1 MHSITRSGGVLSYLG
16 YKVMCGPKGYCGGID
31 FGERERERTAVD
43 EEIKFL
49 YDLTY
54 LIQSDHVS
62 PGKKMK
68 EVVID
73 SYKKRWAIK
82 LKLKMFL
89 LKTKTGISNTGKQIH
104 ANLKGNHALG
114 RTIQETDLKYLYE
127 QKL

>member
-1 MHSITRSGGVLSYLG
+1 
-16 YKVMCGPKGYCGGID
+16 
-31 FGERERERTAVD
+31 
-43 EEIKFL
+43 
-49 YDLTY
+49 
-54 LIQSDHVS
+54 
-62 PGKKMK
+62 MK

-104 ANLKGNHALG
+104 PNLKGNHALG

-127 QKL
+127 QKLQTGSSNHVQDKNKKNGSKACNHSKGITCWLGFCCWLWNLVTQVAFTTVN